1 MDKDRSAAIADI
13 AARASDRRC
22 CQTNRSSPMP
32 MSIPKTNN
40 CADLTA
46 PHPQRGDAYVKISRA
61 REPDERF
68 DIDESASDTPPRRPS
83 NAPQCGPSYLWNGTH
98 QQLIP
103 VLPEDHPNYRE
114 NRELVRKMIRL
125 WDQGKSK

>member
-1 MDKDRSAAIADI
+1 MTRHK
-13 AARASDRRC
+13 
-22 CQTNRSSPMP
+22 PP
-32 MSIPKTNN
+32 
-40 CADLTA
+40 
-46 PHPQRGDAYVKISRA
+46 
-61 REPDERF
+61 EPAVERL
-68 DIDESASDTPPRRPS
+68 DIDEGRTGTPPRRKS
-83 NAPQCGPSYLWNGTH
+83 NVQQGPSYLWNGTY